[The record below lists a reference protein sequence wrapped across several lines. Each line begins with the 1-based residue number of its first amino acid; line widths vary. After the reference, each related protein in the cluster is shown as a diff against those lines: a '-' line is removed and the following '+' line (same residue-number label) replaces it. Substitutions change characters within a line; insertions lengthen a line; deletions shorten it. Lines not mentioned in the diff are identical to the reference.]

1 LGKGIILKRALLLY
15 ISFQNALS
23 CYANV
28 GDFGLTVHFNVINWL
43 NSLEKQN
50 YSRYL
55 GRRKFLVLY
64 VKYVAVFYVGI
75 VKKKNSLRTSIVF
88 KSMKSRE
95 GLVQTEI

>member
-1 LGKGIILKRALLLY
+1 M
-15 ISFQNALS
+15 
-23 CYANV
+23 

>member
-1 LGKGIILKRALLLY
+1 M
-15 ISFQNALS
+15 
-23 CYANV
+23 
-28 GDFGLTVHFNVINWL
+28 GDLGLTVHFNVINWL
-43 NSLEKQN
+43 KSLEKQN

>member
-1 LGKGIILKRALLLY
+1 MGKGIILKRALLLY

-28 GDFGLTVHFNVINWL
+28 GDLGLTVHFNVINWL
-43 NSLEKQN
+43 KSLEKQN

>member
-1 LGKGIILKRALLLY
+1 M
-15 ISFQNALS
+15 
-23 CYANV
+23 
-28 GDFGLTVHFNVINWL
+28 GDLGLTVHFNVINWL